1 MNMSSETK
9 LSDEQQQII
18 KLFTKGENIFITG
31 PAGTGK
37 TFIIKKMVELANE
50 NKKNIQVCALTGCA
64 AVLLKCKAKTLHSW
78 AGIGLATGDTN
89 RIVERISNNKYKS
102 KAWKSVDIL
111 IIDEVSMMSKK
122 VFEIIENIARV
133 VRKQQHLPFGG
144 IQVVLSGD
152 FYQLPPV
159 GSVEDTDTSLFCFE
173 SSRWRETMKNVIV
186 LKKIFRQE
194 DDKFTKILN
203 QIRTGRLSLKS
214 YNALNERVTIKYNKD
229 DDIRPTILLPTRKQV
244 NKINQDEL
252 QKLTSDKKVF
262 KLTSVDLSDTLSE
275 KDKTKSLLSRDT
287 VTKQQIDHEIQFLT
301 NSIIA
306 ETNLVL
312 CVGAQVMCVSNLELD
327 CELPIVNG
335 SQGIIEAFIDDLPL
349 VRFINGRKKLIGYHT
364 WQSETIMGIGV
375 KQIPLI
381 HAWAITIHKSQ
392 GLTLDLAEIDAGH
405 DIFEC
410 GQTYVALSRVKCLN
424 GLFLSAFEPKKIT
437 FNKKVREFYNNY
449 N

>member
-1 MNMSSETK
+1 MNSYLVTVVNMNMNEIK
-9 LSDEQQQII
+9 LSDEQEQII
-18 KLFTKGENIFITG
+18 ELFKKGENMFITG

-37 TFIIKKMVELANE
+37 TFIIKKMVEIANE
-50 NKKNIQVCALTGCA
+50 QNKKIQVCALTGCA

-89 RIVERISNNKYKS
+89 RIVDRICNNKYKS

-122 VFEIIENIARV
+122 LFDVIENIARV
-133 VRKQQHLPFGG
+133 VRKQTHVPFGG
-144 IQVVLSGD
+144 IQVILSGD

-159 GSVEDTDTSLFCFE
+159 GTLEDIDTTLFCFE
-173 SSRWRETMKNVIV
+173 SLRWRETMKNIII

-194 DDKFTKILN
+194 DQRFAKILN

-214 YNALNERVTIKYNKD
+214 YNTLNERVSLKYNGD
-229 DDIRPTILLPTRKQV
+229 QVIRPTILLPTRKQV

-252 QKLTSDKKVF
+252 QKLTTDKKVF
-262 KLTSVDLSDTLSE
+262 KLSSVNEIDTSKHKFTQ
-275 KDKTKSLLSRDT
+275 
-287 VTKQQIDHEIQFLT
+287 QQIDNEIQFLT

-306 ETNLVL
+306 ETSLVL
-312 CVGAQVMCVSNLELD
+312 CVGAQVMCVSNLELECD
-327 CELPIVNG
+327 SPIVNG
-335 SQGIIEAFIDDLPL
+335 SQGIVEAFIDNLPL
-349 VRFINGRKKLIGYHT
+349 VRFINGRKKVIGYHT
-364 WQSETIMGIGV
+364 WQSETIPGIGV

-392 GLTLDLAEIDAGH
+392 GLTLDIAEIDAGH

-424 GLFLSAFEPKKIT
+424 GLFLSAFEPTKIT
-437 FNKKVREFYNNY
+437 FNKKVRDFYTTF
-449 N
+449 

>member
-1 MNMSSETK
+1 MNSYLVTVVNMNMNEIK
-9 LSDEQQQII
+9 LSDEQEQII
-18 KLFTKGENIFITG
+18 ELFKKGENMFITG

-37 TFIIKKMVELANE
+37 TFIIKKMVEIANE
-50 NKKNIQVCALTGCA
+50 QNKKIQVCALTGCA

-89 RIVERISNNKYKS
+89 RIVDRICNNKYKS

-122 VFEIIENIARV
+122 LFDVIENIARV
-133 VRKQQHLPFGG
+133 VRKQTHVPFGG
-144 IQVVLSGD
+144 IQVILSGD

-159 GSVEDTDTSLFCFE
+159 GTLEDIDTTLFCFE
-173 SSRWRETMKNVIV
+173 SLRWRETMKNIII

-194 DDKFTKILN
+194 DQRFAKILN

-214 YNALNERVTIKYNKD
+214 YNTLNERVSLKYNGD
-229 DDIRPTILLPTRKQV
+229 QVIRPTILLPTRKQV

-252 QKLTSDKKVF
+252 QKLTTDKKVF
-262 KLTSVDLSDTLSE
+262 KLSSVNEIDTSKHKFTQ
-275 KDKTKSLLSRDT
+275 
-287 VTKQQIDHEIQFLT
+287 QQIDNEIQFLT

-306 ETNLVL
+306 ETSLVL
-312 CVGAQVMCVSNLELD
+312 CVGAQVMCVSNLELECD
-327 CELPIVNG
+327 SPIVNG
-335 SQGIIEAFIDDLPL
+335 SQGIVEAFIDNLPL
-349 VRFINGRKKLIGYHT
+349 VRFINGRKKVIGYHI
-364 WQSETIMGIGV
+364 WQSETIPGIGV

-392 GLTLDLAEIDAGH
+392 GLTLDIAEIDAGH

-424 GLFLSAFEPKKIT
+424 GLFLSAFEPTKIT
-437 FNKKVREFYNNY
+437 FNKKVRDFYTTF
-449 N
+449 

>member
-1 MNMSSETK
+1 MNMNETK
-9 LSDEQQQII
+9 LSEEQEQII
-18 KLFTKGENIFITG
+18 ELFKQGENMFITG

-37 TFIIKKMVELANE
+37 TFIIKKMVELAHEKN
-50 NKKNIQVCALTGCA
+50 KNIQVCALTGCA

-78 AGIGLATGDTN
+78 AGIGLANGDIH

-102 KAWKSVDIL
+102 KAWKMVDIL

-133 VRKQQHLPFGG
+133 VRKVPHLPFGG
-144 IQVVLSGD
+144 IQVILSGD

-159 GSVEDTDTSLFCFE
+159 GSVDDVDTSLFCFE
-173 SSRWRETMKNVIV
+173 SLRWKETMKNVVV

-194 DDKFTKILN
+194 DQMFAKILN
-203 QIRTGRLSLKS
+203 QIRSGRLSLKS
-214 YNALNERVTIKYNKD
+214 YNILNERVTVKYND
-229 DDIRPTILLPTRKQV
+229 DRDIRPTILLPTRKQV

-252 QKLTSDKKVF
+252 EKLTSDKKVF
-262 KLTSVDLSDTLSE
+262 KLSSVMESIPTNVS
-275 KDKTKSLLSRDT
+275 
-287 VTKQQIDHEIQFLT
+287 KQQVDHEVQFLT
-301 NSIIA
+301 NSILA
-306 ETNLVL
+306 DTNLIL

-327 CELPIVNG
+327 CDFPIVNG
-335 SQGIIEAFIDDLPL
+335 SQGIVEAFIDELPL
-349 VRFINGRKKLIGYHT
+349 IRFINGRKKIIGYHT
-364 WQSETIMGIGV
+364 WQSENIPGVGV

-392 GLTLDLAEIDAGH
+392 GLTMEIAEIDAGH

-424 GLFLSAFEPKKIT
+424 GLFLTAFEPKKIT
-437 FNKKVREFYNNY
+437 FNKKVREFYNKY

>member
-1 MNMSSETK
+1 MNSYLVTVVNMNMNEIK
-9 LSDEQQQII
+9 LSDEQEQII
-18 KLFTKGENIFITG
+18 ELFKKGENMFITG

-37 TFIIKKMVELANE
+37 TFIIKKMVEIASE
-50 NKKNIQVCALTGCA
+50 QNKKIQVCALTGCA

-89 RIVERISNNKYKS
+89 RIVDRICNNKYKS

-122 VFEIIENIARV
+122 LFDVIENIARV
-133 VRKQQHLPFGG
+133 VRKQTHVPFGG
-144 IQVVLSGD
+144 IQVILSGD

-159 GSVEDTDTSLFCFE
+159 GTLEDIDTTLFCFE
-173 SSRWRETMKNVIV
+173 SLRWRETMKNIII

-194 DDKFTKILN
+194 DQRFAKILN

-214 YNALNERVTIKYNKD
+214 YNTLNERVSLKYNGD
-229 DDIRPTILLPTRKQV
+229 QVIRPTILLPTRKQV

-252 QKLTSDKKVF
+252 QKLTTDKKVF
-262 KLTSVDLSDTLSE
+262 KLSSVNEIDTSKHKFTQ
-275 KDKTKSLLSRDT
+275 
-287 VTKQQIDHEIQFLT
+287 QQIDNEIQFLT

-306 ETNLVL
+306 ETSLVL
-312 CVGAQVMCVSNLELD
+312 CVGAQVMCVSNLELECD
-327 CELPIVNG
+327 SPIVNG
-335 SQGIIEAFIDDLPL
+335 SQGIVEAFIDNLPL
-349 VRFINGRKKLIGYHT
+349 VRFINGRKKVIGYHT
-364 WQSETIMGIGV
+364 WQSETIQGIGV

-392 GLTLDLAEIDAGH
+392 GLTLDIAEIDAGH

-424 GLFLSAFEPKKIT
+424 GLFLSAFEPTKIT
-437 FNKKVREFYNNY
+437 FNKKVRDFYTTF
-449 N
+449 